1 MEVLSLLRLAARPA
15 KLSMIEVRG
24 FFSRFVRS
32 SILSLIACGAD
43 TEHVDSVVKA
53 MLETMFV
60 NRTSTH
66 EDAVEVISTT

>member
-1 MEVLSLLRLAARPA
+1 
-15 KLSMIEVRG
+15 MIEVRE

-32 SILSLIACGAD
+32 PIPSLVGCVAD

-66 EDAVEVISTT
+66 EDAVEVISAT